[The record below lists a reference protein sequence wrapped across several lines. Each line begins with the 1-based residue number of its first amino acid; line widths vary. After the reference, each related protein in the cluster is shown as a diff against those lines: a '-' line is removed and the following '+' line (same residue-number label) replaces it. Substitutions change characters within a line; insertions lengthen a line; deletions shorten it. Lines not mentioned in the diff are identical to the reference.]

1 MRAAHLFGGIP
12 VADYRAGREWYE
24 AFFGREPD
32 LVPHDSECAWQ
43 LTEGGWVYVVGDA
56 PRAGG
61 ALVTLLVDDLDERL
75 AALADRGIEAG
86 RVETYGSGAR
96 KAIVTDPDGNEIG
109 LGQASA

>member
-32 LVPHDSECAWQ
+32 LVPHDTEAAWQ
-43 LTEGGWVYVVGDA
+43 LTDGGWVYVVADA

-61 ALVTLLVDDLDERL
+61 GLVTLLVDDLDERL
-75 AALADRGIEAG
+75 AALAGRGIEAG
-86 RVETYGSGAR
+86 PVETLGSGAR
-96 KAIVTDPDGNEIG
+96 KAVVTDPDGNEIG
-109 LGQASA
+109 LGQAPA